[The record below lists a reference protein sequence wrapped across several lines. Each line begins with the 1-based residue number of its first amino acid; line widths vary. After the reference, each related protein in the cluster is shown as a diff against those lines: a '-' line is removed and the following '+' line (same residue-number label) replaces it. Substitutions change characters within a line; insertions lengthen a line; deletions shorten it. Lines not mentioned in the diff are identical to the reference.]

1 MHRPAPDEYAPFY
14 ESYIG
19 KVPTD
24 VDVLEL
30 LASDH
35 ARSEALLRQ
44 AGDETFRYAEGKWS
58 VREVVG
64 HLIDAERVFS
74 FRAAHVARGDGAP
87 LPGMDQEIWAS
98 ASNAHDRPLAEL
110 LAEWSAVRRS
120 TLALFRGLPQEAWD
134 RRGLASGAEVTV
146 RALAAIILG
155 HERHHRQILRQRYLC
170 APEGPAS
177 AP

>member
-1 MHRPAPDEYAPFY
+1 MRRPAPDEYAPFY

-19 KVPTD
+19 KVPAD

-64 HLIDAERVFS
+64 HLIDTERVFS

-155 HERHHRQILRQRYLC
+155 HERHHRQILCQRYLC
-170 APEGPAS
+170 APEGSAS

>member
-1 MHRPAPDEYAPFY
+1 
-14 ESYIG
+14 
-19 KVPTD
+19 
-24 VDVLEL
+24 
-30 LASDH
+30 
-35 ARSEALLRQ
+35 
-44 AGDETFRYAEGKWS
+44 
-58 VREVVG
+58 
-64 HLIDAERVFS
+64 
-74 FRAAHVARGDGAP
+74 
-87 LPGMDQEIWAS
+87 MDQEIWAS